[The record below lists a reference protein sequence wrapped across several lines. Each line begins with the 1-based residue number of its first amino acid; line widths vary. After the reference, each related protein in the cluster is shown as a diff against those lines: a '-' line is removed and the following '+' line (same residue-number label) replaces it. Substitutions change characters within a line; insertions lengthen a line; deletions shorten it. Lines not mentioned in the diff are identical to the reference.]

1 MLLKS
6 RRRFLTGLG
15 ALGLS
20 LGFGVRR
27 TLADS
32 GDSTIY
38 LTFDDG
44 YVGTLEKARALDALG
59 VTGTFFLTGQAIEWH
74 PREAEAALNLGNRIG
89 NHTYDHANLTRLSG
103 DGVARE
109 IQRCEDAANRVLG
122 VSTAP
127 LLHAPYFADNSY
139 VRGIA
144 NGMGYTSI
152 RTNWDTND
160 WAGSS
165 ASYIANRIRPG
176 VVTMHSQGRFTVAA
190 LYAAVPQLIA
200 QGYTFAVLG

>member
-1 MLLKS
+1 MLITS
-6 RRRFLTGLG
+6 RRRFITGIG

-20 LGFGVRR
+20 LGVGRAF
-27 TLADS
+27 ADG
-32 GDSTIY
+32 GDNTIY

-74 PREAEAALNLGNRIG
+74 AREAQTALNLGNRIG
-89 NHTYDHANLTRLSG
+89 NHTYDHPNLTRLSG
-103 DGVARE
+103 DGVAWE

-127 LLHAPYFADNSY
+127 LLHAPFFADNAA
-139 VRGIA
+139 VRRIA
-144 NGMGYTSI
+144 GRMGYTSI
-152 RTNWDTND
+152 QTNWDTND
-160 WAGSS
+160 WAGAS
-165 ASYIANRIRPG
+165 ASYIANRIQPG
-176 VVTMHSQGRFTVAA
+176 VVTMHSQGRYTVAA
-190 LYAAVPQLIA
+190 LNAVVPQLIE